1 MPRRAPTGT
10 KAQTKGKGGRGGA
23 RGNGPLGPRGGVE
36 IGVVFRGRYAILPQ
50 SFALVF
56 CEFPGV
62 FQNLQSLVGVFFASL
77 RFASG

>member
-1 MPRRAPTGT
+1 MQIDLQRTGT
-10 KAQTKGKGGRGGA
+10 QKVIFKVEP
-23 RGNGPLGPRGGVE
+23 NPPSLGPRGGVE